1 LEIIKRRREIMV
13 ESPVYE
19 MILEEGELK
28 GKTAGIKEGKHDAA
42 RRMKEDGVP
51 PNKIAIYTGLSEE
64 EIQRL

>member
-1 LEIIKRRREIMV
+1 MERIAPGKGDIIMTTAQ
-13 ESPVYE
+13 
-19 MILEEGELK
+19 ILMEKGMQK
-28 GKTAGIKEGKHDAA
+28 GKTEGIKEGKHDDA